1 MSPREVVVCIL
12 IVIGVFGFALCAL
25 GLLLSRDFY
34 NQLHFLA
41 PASLIGAVAIPLA
54 VLVQEGFSQ
63 AGTKALLIAVL
74 LFWANPV
81 LSHASARAGRIR
93 RKGQWPP
100 TESEKFPVAAPEKK

>member
-12 IVIGVFGFALCAL
+12 LVIGVLGFVLCAW

-34 NQLHFLA
+34 DQLHFLA

-54 VLVQEGFSQ
+54 ILVQEGFSQ
-63 AGTKALLIAVL
+63 AGTKALLIAIL

-100 TESEKFPVAAPEKK
+100 AENEKFPTAEPEKK

>member
-1 MSPREVVVCIL
+1 MSIREVIVCIL
-12 IVIGVFGFALCAL
+12 LAIGVLGFLLCAL
-25 GLLLSRDFY
+25 GLLLCSDFY
-34 NQLHFLA
+34 DQLHFLA

-54 VLVQEGFSQ
+54 VLAHEGFSQ

-100 TESEKFPVAAPEKK
+100 AENEKFPTAAAGKK

>member
-1 MSPREVVVCIL
+1 
-12 IVIGVFGFALCAL
+12 VFGFALCAL

-34 NQLHFLA
+34 DQLHFLA

-54 VLVQEGFSQ
+54 VLVEEGFSQ
-63 AGTKALLIAVL
+63 AGTKALLIAFL

-100 TESEKFPVAAPEKK
+100 TGNEKFPTATPAKK

>member
-1 MSPREVVVCIL
+1 MSAREIVVWGL
-12 IVIGVFGFALCAL
+12 LAIGVLGFLLCAL
-25 GLLLSRDFY
+25 GLLLTRDFY

-54 VLVQEGFSQ
+54 ILVQEGFSQ
-63 AGTKALLIAVL
+63 AGTKAILIAIL

-81 LSHASARAGRIR
+81 LTHASARAGRIR

-100 TESEKFPVAAPEKK
+100 TDNENFPTAPENK